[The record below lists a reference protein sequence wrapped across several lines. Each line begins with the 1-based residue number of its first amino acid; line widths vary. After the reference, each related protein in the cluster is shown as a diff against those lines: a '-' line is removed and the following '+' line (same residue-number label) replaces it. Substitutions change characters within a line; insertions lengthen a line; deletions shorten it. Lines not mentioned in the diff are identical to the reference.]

1 MNTIENT
8 IIIVAVYMI
17 KELEISLSASLS
29 VMTLLDTKDEGLKD
43 NSIPLQNSPKID
55 LIPLLIL
62 IDSATKR
69 KLIFITGAD
78 TSSIAE
84 LYLLD

>member
-43 NSIPLQNSPKID
+43 NSMNFHLHFEN
-55 LIPLLIL
+55 
-62 IDSATKR
+62 
-69 KLIFITGAD
+69 
-78 TSSIAE
+78 
-84 LYLLD
+84 